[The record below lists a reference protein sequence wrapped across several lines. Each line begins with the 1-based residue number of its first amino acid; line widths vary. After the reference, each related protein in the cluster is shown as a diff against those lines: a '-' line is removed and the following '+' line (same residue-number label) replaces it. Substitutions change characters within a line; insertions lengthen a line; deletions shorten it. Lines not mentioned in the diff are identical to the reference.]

1 MSVVLVIPD
10 LQAPFHHPDALD
22 FLIHVKNMVGANKVV
37 CIGDSL
43 DMHWASRFTVDP
55 DGYSPTEEHSRG
67 MEFMREFYKAF
78 PEGFEVDSNH
88 NDRLH
93 KKLFDAGIPR
103 QWWPTHRELLKAPAG
118 WEFGECVEI
127 DGVLYEHGH
136 KLPGGMYGAKRGAK
150 ELTQSVVM
158 GHHHAHA
165 MIAYVAVR
173 NKMFFGM
180 NVGCLIDEKSYAFN
194 YARARVNRPT
204 LCCGVVANGI
214 PMLFP
219 MKLDA
224 DRRWIGSL

>member
-1 MSVVLVIPD
+1 MDTVIVIPD
-10 LQAPFHHPDALD
+10 FQAPFQHVDTMA
-22 FLIHVKNMVGANKVV
+22 FLKEVKSTISPTKVV

-43 DMHWASRFTVDP
+43 DMHWASRFVVDP
-55 DGYSPTEEHSRG
+55 DGYSPTDEHEKG
-67 MEFMREFYKAF
+67 LAFLKEFYREF
-78 PEGFEVDSNH
+78 PQGFEVDSNH

-103 QWWPTHRELLKAPAG
+103 RFWPSQAELHGNPKG

-136 KLPGGMYGAKRGAK
+136 KLPGGMYGFKRGAK

-165 MIAYVAVR
+165 GIAYIACR

-180 NVGCLIDEKSYAFN
+180 NVGCLIDSEAYAFN

-204 LCCGVVANGI
+204 LCCGAVIEGTPV
-214 PMLFP
+214 LFP
-219 MKLDA
+219 MYIDKHGRWTGKL
-224 DRRWIGSL
+224 

>member
-1 MSVVLVIPD
+1 METVLVIPD
-10 LQAPFHHPDALD
+10 IQAPFQQEDTLP
-22 FLIHVKNMVGANKVV
+22 FLIEIRNTIAPTRVV

-55 DGYSPTEEHSRG
+55 DGYSPTDEHARG
-67 MEFMREFYKAF
+67 IEFLKKLYREFPA
-78 PEGFEVDSNH
+78 GFEVDSNH

-103 QWWPTHRELLKAPAG
+103 KFWPSQADLHGNPKG
-118 WEFGECVEI
+118 WEFGEYVEI
-127 DGVLYEHGH
+127 DGVVYEHGH

-173 NKMFFGM
+173 DKMFFGM
-180 NVGCLIDEKSYAFN
+180 NVGCLIDEKTYAFN
-194 YARARVNRPT
+194 YARARVQRPT
-204 LCCGVVANGI
+204 LSAGAVIEGTPV
-214 PMLFP
+214 LFP
-219 MKLDA
+219 MKLDKH
-224 DRRWIGSL
+224 RRWTGKL